1 METQETNNAQVWF
14 ICSHLYLC
22 GVHLSLDPAVWVH
35 LSPAHTQTLCCVL
48 QDKTLHPHSSQV
60 YEWVPVNLTLGVMMD
75 YCDAE
80 DNVD

>member
-1 METQETNNAQVWF
+1 MQPP
-14 ICSHLYLC
+14 
-22 GVHLSLDPAVWVH
+22 LSMWSALVPGSSS
-35 LSPAHTQTLCCVL
+35 LGSFKPCPQTLCCVL